1 MRGTLFSVRGLKC
14 EDGSKLT
21 PNSTRPRAL
30 RSRSPGQMVQT
41 PEFQLVRAPTE
52 HVRLSQDQQG
62 ESTCATS
69 SSPVLLVYHYVLNCA
84 LSASNPR
91 NWGSIALPSPYPPI
105 AWPAEL
111 QLVMRACPLTLTSFF
126 ALSLPALTPYADA
139 TGSAYVDG
147 STSLGVL
154 APQVPSRQ
162 TRLAG

>member
-1 MRGTLFSVRGLKC
+1 
-14 EDGSKLT
+14 
-21 PNSTRPRAL
+21 
-30 RSRSPGQMVQT
+30 MVQA
-41 PEFQLVRAPTE
+41 PEIHVLCSTIE
-52 HVRLSQDQQG
+52 YVRLSQDQQG
-62 ESTCATS
+62 ESTYATS

-111 QLVMRACPLTLTSFF
+111 QLVMRACPLTLTLFF
-126 ALSLPALTPYADA
+126 VLSLPALTPYADA

-154 APQVPSRQ
+154 APQVPARQ